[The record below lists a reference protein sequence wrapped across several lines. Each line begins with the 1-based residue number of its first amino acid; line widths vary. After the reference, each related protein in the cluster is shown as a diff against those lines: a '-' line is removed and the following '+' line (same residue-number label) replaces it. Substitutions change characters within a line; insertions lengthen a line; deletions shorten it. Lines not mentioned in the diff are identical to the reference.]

1 MQAAVSEDHRAAI
14 LTAQLTVP
22 LADVK
27 QDMRDQLSAIGADL
41 SRAIGH
47 GTTVHVGG
55 PVSPIPCPS
64 SAPPRGSAC

>member
-27 QDMRDQLSAIGADL
+27 QDMRCQFMDIRDYPSNDFVNLLPLSNIDCTGM
-41 SRAIGH
+41 R
-47 GTTVHVGG
+47 
-55 PVSPIPCPS
+55 
-64 SAPPRGSAC
+64 